1 MPCHPDRRE
10 ESPLGI
16 SESTCQ
22 GAWGSQGDASVSRR
36 TLTILW
42 IITGL
47 VALLLAA
54 ATLRLAARSRSQA
67 LLGRKVYL
75 TGRSSGVQLHQ
86 EPDLDSP
93 IVAVLVRG
101 STVTVLDS
109 VARGDQTW
117 YRVQKADMTPGWV
130 PDERISTNP
139 P

>member
-1 MPCHPDRRE
+1 
-10 ESPLGI
+10 
-16 SESTCQ
+16 
-22 GAWGSQGDASVSRR
+22 VSRR